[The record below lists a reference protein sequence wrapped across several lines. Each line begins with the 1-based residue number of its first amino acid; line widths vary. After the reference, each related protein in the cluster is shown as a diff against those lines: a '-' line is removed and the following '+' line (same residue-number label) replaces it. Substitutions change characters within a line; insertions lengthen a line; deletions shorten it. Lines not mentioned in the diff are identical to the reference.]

1 MIINARRI
9 TEAAILPNKAH
20 STDAGL
26 DLYAAE
32 DIDIDP
38 NKTVLVSTGIAL
50 EIPEGHAGLIWDRA
64 SMGVRGI
71 HRFGGVIDSG
81 YRGDAVV
88 KLYNLTDKD
97 YKVKAGDRIAQFV
110 VYTNHTIVS
119 EEGKTEK
126 SERGAKGFGSSG
138 K

>member
-50 EIPEGHAGLIWDRA
+50 EIPE
-64 SMGVRGI
+64 
-71 HRFGGVIDSG
+71 
-81 YRGDAVV
+81 
-88 KLYNLTDKD
+88 
-97 YKVKAGDRIAQFV
+97 
-110 VYTNHTIVS
+110 
-119 EEGKTEK
+119 
-126 SERGAKGFGSSG
+126 
-138 K
+138 